1 MFGEEFLNEEMF
13 EDRISSGEILR
24 KEDYISKLCEK
35 LEEKYGKPVTRDSY
49 TDELIVTYSNKPI
62 EDGEYFINAR
72 LNYFLYCLEPDF
84 DQSVKSI
91 TDRVDKV
98 IETGKLELKEKI
110 VLELINTNEHQKMLE
125 KIPHRDIFDMSV
137 IYSIDNSTEYE
148 SYRTV
153 MTNDIAENTGLAEEQ
168 LYEIALQNTIKK
180 YPVILK
186 TYEEMFGIRL
196 EELYGLPVDEMDTE
210 ETPLILTTQK
220 AYYGSY
226 ALLDKNK
233 LKSISEKLDDNY
245 YIIPSSKHELL
256 IVSKKS
262 IEEDHTDEFAIETFR
277 LLDSN
282 IAGDDTLSRNLYLY
296 NREKEEIECI
306 EKSKYCVDIPSFNN
320 PTVLMN
326 L

>member
-1 MFGEEFLNEEMF
+1 M
-13 EDRISSGEILR
+13 
-24 KEDYISKLCEK
+24 
-35 LEEKYGKPVTRDSY
+35 
-49 TDELIVTYSNKPI
+49 
-62 EDGEYFINAR
+62 
-72 LNYFLYCLEPDF
+72 
-84 DQSVKSI
+84 
-91 TDRVDKV
+91 
-98 IETGKLELKEKI
+98 
-110 VLELINTNEHQKMLE
+110 
-125 KIPHRDIFDMSV
+125 
-137 IYSIDNSTEYE
+137 
-148 SYRTV
+148 
-153 MTNDIAENTGLAEEQ
+153 
-168 LYEIALQNTIKK
+168 ALQNTVKK
-180 YPVILK
+180 YPLIMK
-186 TYEEMFGIRL
+186 TYKEMFGIRL
-196 EELYGLPVDEMDTE
+196 EELYGLPVNKEDSREDDL
-210 ETPLILTTQK
+210 LIQTTQK

-233 LKSISEKLDDNY
+233 LKSISEKLDDDY